1 MEIRFAKQIS
11 AIRVLHFKSGFT
23 TVANFVLYIPNLQR
37 FPEPLELYGAGVKR
51 FGELVQLNNLKR
63 EIVDELFFDLV
74 EFLPTPSLVEVT
86 KDKLKG
92 YIIKICGLPVVLFS
106 FQFIKGKFIMK
117 KILITGS
124 AGFIGSNLVSELLR
138 SDEVY
143 HIIGLDNMNDYYDV
157 SLKQYRLEQIEQQLI
172 HSKSKWT
179 FIEGDLAD
187 KDLVTSIFEDYRP
200 NIVVNLAA
208 QAGVRYS
215 ITNPDVYIESNIIGF
230 QNILEAC
237 RHYPVE
243 HLVYAS
249 SSSVYGGNEK
259 VPFSTDDKVD
269 NPVSL
274 YAATKKS
281 NELFAHAYSKL
292 YDIPTTGLRFFTVY
306 GPAGRPD
313 MAYFGFTNKLLKG
326 ETIEIFNYGNC
337 KRDFTYVDD
346 IVEGVKRVMFGA
358 PQKRSGSDG
367 LPIPPYAIYNIG
379 NSNPE
384 NLLDFV
390 HILSEELVLAGVLP
404 ADFDIEAHKKLV
416 PMQAGDVPVTYADTS
431 DLERDFGFSPSTT
444 LREGLRQFA
453 QWYKEYYK

>member
-1 MEIRFAKQIS
+1 MLK
-11 AIRVLHFKSGFT
+11 
-23 TVANFVLYIPNLQR
+23 
-37 FPEPLELYGAGVKR
+37 
-51 FGELVQLNNLKR
+51 LNGNR
-63 EIVDELFFDLV
+63 I
-74 EFLPTPSLVEVT
+74 
-86 KDKLKG
+86 
-92 YIIKICGLPVVLFS
+92 
-106 FQFIKGKFIMK
+106 
-117 KILITGS
+117 ILITGS
-124 AGFIGSNLVSELLR
+124 GGFIGSNLVLELLR

-157 SLKQYRLEQIEQQLI
+157 SLKQYRLEQIEQQLT
-172 HSKSKWT
+172 HSISKWT

-187 KDLVTSIFEDYRP
+187 KDLVTSIFEDYHP

-313 MAYFGFTNKLLKG
+313 MAYFGFTNKLIKG